1 MKPGLRQQ
9 LAEKMAGE
17 ITLSDSPGKALK
29 KWRTSFQI
37 PPSALAEYL
46 GVSPS
51 VISDYESG
59 RRKSPGTG
67 VVGKIVDSIL
77 DIDEENGG
85 KFIKKYGKL
94 LFSNY
99 DDEVIYD
106 IHDFAAS
113 VPITELSEILECETI
128 CGETSAQIF
137 GYTVVNS
144 LNAIINLSPSEF
156 NRIYGWSTERALIF
170 TDVSS
175 GKSPMIAIRVT
186 PFKPPYVILQGITPD
201 KVHPLVKLLAE
212 KDHITILCTALSV
225 QEIITRLRK
234 AKWLLTYLI
243 YKSISF
249 FADALHRAHLVQ
261 HPQRRLRET
270 SGALTAAGKVLI
282 SLLKK
287 LKRIVM
293 LKFILKLKNIQ

>member
-37 PPSALAEYL
+37 LPSVLADHL

-67 VVGKIVDSIL
+67 VVGKIVDSLL
-77 DIDEENGG
+77 DIDEERGG
-85 KFIKKYGKL
+85 EYIKKYGKL
-94 LFSNY
+94 LFANY
-99 DDEVIYD
+99 DDEVIFD
-106 IHDFAAS
+106 IHDFAS
-113 VPITELSEILECETI
+113 SIPMSELSTLLECTTI
-128 CGETSAQIF
+128 CGSQDAQIF

-144 LNAIINLSPSEF
+144 PNAILNLSPSEF

-170 TDVSS
+170 TDVST

-186 PFKPPYVILQGITPD
+186 PFKPPYVILQGID
-201 KVHPLVKLLAE
+201 SEKVHPLVKLLAE
-212 KDHITILCTALSV
+212 KDHITVFCTTLSV

-234 AKWLLTYLI
+234 PKW
-243 YKSISF
+243 
-249 FADALHRAHLVQ
+249 
-261 HPQRRLRET
+261 
-270 SGALTAAGKVLI
+270 
-282 SLLKK
+282 
-287 LKRIVM
+287 
-293 LKFILKLKNIQ
+293 

>member
-37 PPSALAEYL
+37 PPSTLAEYL

-51 VISDYESG
+51 VVSDYESG

-85 KFIKKYGKL
+85 KFIKKYGKV

-113 VPITELSEILECETI
+113 VPITELSEIIECETI
-128 CGETSAQIF
+128 CGELDSQIF

-144 LNAIINLSPSEF
+144 LNAILNLSPSEF

-186 PFKPPYVILQGITPD
+186 PFKPPYVILQGITAE
-201 KVHPLVKLLAE
+201 KVHPMVKLLAE
-212 KDHITILCTALSV
+212 KDHINVLCTPLGV

-234 AKWLLTYLI
+234 AKW
-243 YKSISF
+243 
-249 FADALHRAHLVQ
+249 
-261 HPQRRLRET
+261 
-270 SGALTAAGKVLI
+270 
-282 SLLKK
+282 
-287 LKRIVM
+287 
-293 LKFILKLKNIQ
+293 